1 MSLLQYT
8 GTCPCL
14 HAACEVYLL
23 SSTYIQINTHA
34 CIHRYEEGEY
44 LESNTSKQEIMSFQN
59 RLYGFIQ
66 LVQRLDR
73 RMMAMDISFDTAG
86 CAFMMSWAFE
96 SVCHALLY

>member
-1 MSLLQYT
+1 M
-8 GTCPCL
+8 
-14 HAACEVYLL
+14 VYDHF
-23 SSTYIQINTHA
+23 SSTYTHTYVLY
-34 CIHRYEEGEY
+34 RYSEGEY
-44 LESNTSKQEIMSFQN
+44 LDSNTTKQEIMSFQN

-96 SVCHALLY
+96 SVRHAPFLGG